1 MTQISI
7 TDEIKQLLGQLKAAN
22 NLSETQ
28 PIEACQEF
36 MQITVNVDEIAQQKG
51 SKLQPEALQALQKI
65 QNTAS
70 DNLVQAA
77 LMATPAA
84 DINDVLPL
92 LENRM
97 DRLNNLINLGFYL
110 HVNKT
115 TVQIQG
121 EVVTAQ
127 SCALKAQ
134 AIAPENEMTLSLAAH
149 TLEPS
154 L

>member
-7 TDEIKQLLGQLKAAN
+7 TDEIKQLLEKLKAAN
-22 NLSETQ
+22 TLTEAQ
-28 PIEACQEF
+28 PVEACQEF
-36 MQITVNVDEIAQQKG
+36 MQITVNVDEIAQKHG

-77 LMATPAA
+77 LMATPPA

-110 HVNKT
+110 HVNQT
-115 TVQIQG
+115 TVTIHD
-121 EVVTAQ
+121 EVVSAQ
-127 SCALKAQ
+127 SCAIKAQ
-134 AIAPENEMTLSLAAH
+134 AIDPENEMTLSLAAH